1 MLAAKAESTESLT
14 YIRVSSDNQNSPL
27 GVEQSESNISLA
39 EIIKKFNNQDKA
51 KVQAE
56 SRLYLNAMKNRFK
69 TMAAEYIRGKVLK
82 QAGNINAYYRKAME
96 AAAKAAVCFESG
108 DIYAAYDYKLQQL
121 QFLAIAAEAI
131 RVSKLTEKYNWEFE
145 GKKKREIYLIQT
157 KRERLNQGCPA

>member
-82 QAGNINAYYRKAME
+82 QAGNIENKAPKGPVPLTNRKTPLEDTISIEEMM
-96 AAAKAAVCFESG
+96 SG
-108 DIYAAYDYKLQQL
+108 VKDRKQQDY
-121 QFLAIAAEAI
+121 I
-131 RVSKLTEKYNWEFE
+131 
-145 GKKKREIYLIQT
+145 
-157 KRERLNQGCPA
+157 